1 MARFIDDSVLANINS
16 IIYLKSQEIVN
27 HIFYTKEILN
37 ELLIKM
43 RSNENVVEKH
53 DAIEFFMEVC

>member
-16 IIYLKSQEIVN
+16 IICQKSQEIVN

-37 ELLIKM
+37 ELLVKM
-43 RSNENVVEKH
+43 RSNENVMEKH